1 MHHALFVQ
9 RFIASFILGNLKF
22 QDGLSQFLL
31 WGITVEEVIALS
43 GVGGGSGG
51 VNSLG
56 RAWEDSF
63 FLNSHVVLPFSFLLR
78 CLNLGM
84 ILV

>member
-9 RFIASFILGNLKF
+9 RFIAALMLGSLKF

-31 WGITVEEVIALS
+31 WGISAEEVTTLS
-43 GVGGGSGG
+43 GVGGGGG
-51 VNSLG
+51 GANNLG
-56 RAWEDSF
+56 RTREASF
-63 FLNSHVVLPFSFLLR
+63 FLHNRLALAFSFLLR

>member
-9 RFIASFILGNLKF
+9 RFIASLMLGNLRF

-31 WGITVEEVIALS
+31 WGISAAEVTTLS
-43 GVGGGSGG
+43 GSGRGGEG
-51 VNSLG
+51 VNNLG
-56 RAWEDSF
+56 ETTAASF
-63 FLNSHVVLPFSFLLR
+63 FLDIRLALAFSFLLR
-78 CLNLGM
+78 CLYLGM